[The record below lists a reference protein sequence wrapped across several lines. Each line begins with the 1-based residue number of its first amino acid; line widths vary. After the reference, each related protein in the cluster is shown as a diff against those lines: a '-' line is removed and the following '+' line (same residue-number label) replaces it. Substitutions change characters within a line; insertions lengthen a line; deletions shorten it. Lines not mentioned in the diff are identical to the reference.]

1 MEQKYYIGL
10 DIGTNSVGWA
20 VTDENY
26 NLLRAKGK
34 DLWGVRLFDKAET
47 AAGRRSH
54 RTARRR
60 LQREKLRNAY
70 VRDVFADAVNAV
82 DPVFFQRL
90 KDSKYYQEDKAEQ
103 QKYALFS
110 GNDFTDRDYYA
121 KYPTI
126 FHLRSELLHES
137 NPHDVRLVYLA
148 VLNIFKHRGHF
159 LNENLDAEGGLDFEN
174 LLDQFHDQYLDYTD
188 YEIDCTHSA
197 EMKEILSSK
206 DYSNSVKA
214 EMLLK
219 LLGLNKKTDKGLYE
233 ILKMMCGLK
242 GSIAVAF
249 PKESPDEDY
258 KKLSFSFRDSTFEE
272 KYAETEDKV
281 TEQEMEMLDLV
292 KQIHDTCLLAN
303 IMKGEDRAYE
313 YLSEARVDSYEK
325 HKRDL
330 SILKKYL
337 HRYASPEVYDSMFRT
352 MEDNN
357 YSAYVGS
364 VNCQKG
370 KTSEKDR
377 RGAKGNREDFYK
389 KIQSVIKNLPD
400 CRDKQYILEEIKK
413 ENFLPK
419 QLTSSN
425 GVIPYQLHKKELVRI
440 LELASGYLP
449 FLNEI
454 DESGFS
460 ARDRL
465 IMMFEFRLPYYVGP
479 LFNNGNG
486 TGWAVRRE
494 TGRVF
499 PWNIS
504 QKISLEESAEKF
516 IAQMVKKCSYLSDEQ
531 VLPKNS
537 LLYEKFMVLNELN
550 NLVINGVPIPVEWK
564 QALYIEKFR
573 KGKKVTQKTVNSWL
587 RAHAYIGKNETA
599 DIRGL
604 DGDFKNTLVNYAKF
618 AAIFNTDVLTW
629 EQEKTAEKIVF
640 WATVYGDSREFLK
653 KRIKEEFADTL
664 TPDQMRKVLKLRFKD
679 WGRLSKAFLELEG
692 ADKETGEARTII
704 SRMWDD
710 NYNLMQLLSN
720 RFTYVDE
727 VEERSRKLERNLSE
741 ITYDDLEGQYL
752 NAPVRRMVW
761 QTILV
766 VRELTNVL
774 GSEPEK
780 IFVEMARDKE
790 LDPKRTVS
798 RKKKL
803 EAAYKKKAVKEDK
816 ELLQSLSSREE
827 NELKWK
833 KLYLYYQQKGRCMY
847 TGEPINIEDLSSEKY
862 DIDHIYPRH
871 FVKDDSL
878 DNNLILVKKVE
889 NAHKSDN
896 YPIESRIQER
906 MHLMWKMLVDQELIS
921 REKYNRLTRTQNF
934 SAEEQAGFIARQ
946 LVETRQG
953 TKAVASIFSSI
964 FGSGKT
970 VYVKAGNVSA
980 FRQQFNL
987 VKCREVND
995 LHHAQDAY
1003 LNIVVGNTYDVK
1015 FTRNPRRFIEEYR
1028 KNPKINEYHMYRLFE
1043 KTVSRG
1049 EVTAWDTNKDRSI
1062 GIVKSVMRKNTP
1074 LVTVRTEEVHGQLFD
1089 QQLVDAETIEKVHG
1103 KNYLAVKTT
1112 EKRLE
1117 NTSRYGGYNKVT
1129 GAYFFL
1135 VEHTQKKKRVRTLE
1149 SVPLY
1154 LEHLLT
1160 TKKLLEQ
1167 YCIERLGY
1175 EDPSVRL
1182 SRIKKNSLVKVDGYY
1197 QYVTGRSGNQLVVNN
1212 AVQLILSYEDILYV
1226 RTILR
1231 LLEENEEPQDNKEYF
1246 IERNK
1251 IFYQTLMDKFIKGI
1265 YRWRKPDRLGA
1276 QLQKGKEQFDLLSA
1290 KDQFFVIKQI
1300 ISLVQMKARGADLT
1314 KIGESKQC
1322 GVSMLSKRLSDYNEV
1337 VLINKSVTGLF
1348 EDRINLLNV

>member
-20 VTDENY
+20 VTDEEY

-47 AAGRRSH
+47 SAERRSH

-70 VRDVFADAVNAV
+70 VRDIFADAVNAV
-82 DPVFFQRL
+82 DPGFFQRL
-90 KDSKYYQEDKAEQ
+90 QDSKYFREDKTEQ
-103 QKYALFS
+103 QKYALFN
-110 GNDFTDRDYYA
+110 GNGFTDREYYDR
-121 KYPTI
+121 YPTI
-126 FHLRSELLHES
+126 SHLRSELLHDS

-159 LNENLDAEGGLDFEN
+159 LNENLDAEGGLQFND
-174 LLDQFHDQYLDYTD
+174 LLNQFHDLYQDYTD
-188 YEIDCTHSA
+188 FEIDCSHSA
-197 EMKEILSSK
+197 EMEEILSSK
-206 DYSNSVKA
+206 DYSNSAKA

-219 LLGLNKKTDKGLYE
+219 LLGLNKKADKGLYE
-233 ILKMMCGLK
+233 LIKMMCGLK
-242 GSIAVAF
+242 GNISVIF
-249 PKESPDEDY
+249 PTESDDEDY
-258 KKLSFSFRDSTFEE
+258 GKLSFSFRDSTFEE
-272 KYAETEDKV
+272 KYAETEDKIS
-281 TEQEMEMLDLV
+281 EEAMNILDLV

-303 IMKGEDRAYE
+303 IMRGEDRAYD
-313 YLSEARVDSYEK
+313 YLSEARVGSYEK

-330 SILKKYL
+330 SVLKRYL
-337 HRYASPEVYDSMFRT
+337 RSYASPDEYDAMFRK

-364 VNCQKG
+364 VNYQKG
-370 KTSEKDR
+370 KISEKER
-377 RGAKGNREDFYK
+377 RGAKGQREEFYK
-389 KIQSVIKNLPD
+389 RIQKLIKDLPD
-400 CRDKQYILEEIKK
+400 CDDKQYILEEIKK

-419 QLTSSN
+419 QLTSAN

-440 LELASGYLP
+440 LELASAYLP
-449 FLNEI
+449 FLNEV

-465 IMMFEFRLPYYVGP
+465 VMMFEFRLPYYVGP
-479 LFNNGNG
+479 LFNDGNG

-494 TGRVF
+494 AGRVF

-504 QKISLEESAEKF
+504 QKINLEESAEKF
-516 IAQMVKKCSYLSDEQ
+516 IGQMVKKCSYLSDEQ

-550 NLVINGVPIPVEWK
+550 NLVINGVPISTEWK
-564 QALYIEKFR
+564 QALYTEKFR
-573 KGKKVTQKTVNSWL
+573 KGKKVTQKTINNWL
-587 RAHAYIGKNETA
+587 RVHAYIGKNETA
-599 DIRGL
+599 DIRGI

-618 AAIFNTDVLTW
+618 AAIFETDVLTW
-629 EQEKTAEKIVF
+629 EQEKTAEKIIF
-640 WATVYGDSREFLK
+640 WATVYGDSRDFLK
-653 KRIKEEFADTL
+653 KRIKEEFSETL
-664 TPDQMRKVLKLRFKD
+664 TPVQMKKVLKLRFKD

-692 ADKETGEARTII
+692 ADRETGEVRTII
-704 SRMWDD
+704 SRMWDE

-720 RFTYVDE
+720 HFTYVEE
-727 VEERSRKLERNLSE
+727 VEERSGKLEKDLSE
-741 ITYDDLEGQYL
+741 IKYEDLEGQYL

-766 VRELTNVL
+766 VRELVNVL

-790 LDPKRTVS
+790 LDPQRTVS

-816 ELLQSLSSREE
+816 ELLDSLSSKEE
-827 NELKWK
+827 KDLKWK

-847 TGEPINIEDLSSEKY
+847 TGEPINIEDLASEKY

-878 DNNLILVKKVE
+878 ENNLILVKKVE
-889 NAHKSDN
+889 NAHKSDSF
-896 YPIESRIQER
+896 PIESRIQNR
-906 MHLMWKMLVDQELIS
+906 LQPMWKMLVNQELIS
-921 REKYNRLTRTQNF
+921 REKYNRLTRTQDF
-934 SAEEQAGFIARQ
+934 TAEEQTGFIARQ

-953 TKAVASIFSSI
+953 TKAVAGIFSSI
-964 FGSGKT
+964 FGNGRT

-980 FRQQFNL
+980 FRHQFDL
-987 VKCREVND
+987 LKCREVND

-1003 LNIVVGNTYDVK
+1003 LNIIVGNAYDVK

-1028 KNPKINEYHMYRLFE
+1028 KNPKANEYHMYKLFE
-1043 KTVSRG
+1043 NSVIRG
-1049 EVTAWDTNKDRSI
+1049 DITAWDTRNDKSI
-1062 GIVKSVMRKNTP
+1062 RIVKSVMRKNTP

-1089 QQLVDAETIEKVHG
+1089 QQIVNAEAVAKGESDK
-1103 KNYLAVKTT
+1103 YLSIKTS
-1112 EKRLE
+1112 E
-1117 NTSRYGGYNKVT
+1117 NKLADTSKYGGYNKVT

-1149 SVPLY
+1149 SVPLHRQSV
-1154 LEHLLT
+1154 LVS
-1160 TKKLLEQ
+1160 KKQLEQ
-1167 YCIERLGY
+1167 YCIKELGY
-1175 EDPSVRL
+1175 EYPSVRV
-1182 SRIKKNSLVKVDGYY
+1182 SRIKKNSLFKTEGYY

-1212 AVQLILSYEDILYV
+1212 AVQLILSYEDVSYV
-1226 RTILR
+1226 KTISKF
-1231 LLEENEEPQDNKEYF
+1231 LEDGDNPQSDIEYYK
-1246 IERNK
+1246 ERNR
-1251 IFYQTLMDKFIKGI
+1251 FLYQTLMNKFISGI
-1265 YRWRKPDRLGA
+1265 YQYRRPTKFGA
-1276 QLQKGKEQFDLLSA
+1276 QLQEGEELYNSLPIM
-1290 KDQFFVIKQI
+1290 DQFYVLKQI

-1314 KIGESKQC
+1314 KIGMKKQS
-1322 GVSMLSKRLSDYNEV
+1322 GVSMLTKRLSDYEDV
-1337 VLINKSVTGLF
+1337 VLINQSVTGLF
-1348 EDRINLLNV
+1348 ESRIDLLKV